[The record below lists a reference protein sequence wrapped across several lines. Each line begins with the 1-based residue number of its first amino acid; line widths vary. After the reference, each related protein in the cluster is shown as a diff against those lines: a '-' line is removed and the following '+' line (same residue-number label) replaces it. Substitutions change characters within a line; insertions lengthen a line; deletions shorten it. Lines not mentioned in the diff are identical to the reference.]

1 MKTLISTL
9 ALSLALCVF
18 NSASAQSVRTV
29 PASAADTVMLSQ
41 SRDGNYMVS
50 RYLVKHNSG
59 MSSDFMVLYP
69 MNVSKMTSTFENNA
83 AQLASLKTFM
93 NSLAADSLLHVKSV
107 TVTGYSSP
115 DGVEASNEEL
125 ASARAANLNSYLN
138 TAYSLSKRYPVTV
151 KAVVN
156 DWDAC
161 IPALN
166 ASSLPD
172 KQKAIA
178 VINDAKL
185 SMVAKEESLKS
196 MNDVWNYLIT
206 KVLPMLRRADVV
218 FDYGRDQVVVKRVM
232 VAQPAPKQTARPQS
246 ATNSQCG
253 CGCGVMTESVLII
266 DDGSNGVII
275 DMDAVGVD
283 F

>member
-1 MKTLISTL
+1 M
-9 ALSLALCVF
+9 
-18 NSASAQSVRTV
+18 
-29 PASAADTVMLSQ
+29 
-41 SRDGNYMVS
+41 
-50 RYLVKHNSG
+50 
-59 MSSDFMVLYP
+59 
-69 MNVSKMTSTFENNA
+69 
-83 AQLASLKTFM
+83 
-93 NSLAADSLLHVKSV
+93 
-107 TVTGYSSP
+107 
-115 DGVEASNEEL
+115 EASNEEL